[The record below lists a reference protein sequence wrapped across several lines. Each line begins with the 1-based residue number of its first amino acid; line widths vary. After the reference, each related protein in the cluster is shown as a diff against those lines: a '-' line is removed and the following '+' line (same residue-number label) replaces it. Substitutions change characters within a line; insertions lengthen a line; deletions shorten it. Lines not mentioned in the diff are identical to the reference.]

1 MSIVEGEANLIFFS
15 STSLFLIFS
24 PKITPK
30 WRDMILV
37 RLGREYLPHQNLS
50 NFPPIQT
57 TQKIFVSLIY
67 FPYCFHPSK
76 TGTDTS
82 YIWGFAINIWLFNNY
97 IIFFLQWHTL
107 NSQYVWDVAMCDT
120 LLLNNC
126 AT

>member
-37 RLGREYLPHQNLS
+37 SLGREYLPTKFSQIFHQSKQLKKS
-50 NFPPIQT
+50 
-57 TQKIFVSLIY
+57 VSFIY

-76 TGTDTS
+76 TGTNTS
-82 YIWGFAINIWLFNNY
+82 YIWGLAINIWLFNNY

-107 NSQYVWDVAMCDT
+107 NSQYVWDVAMCAT
-120 LLLNNC
+120 LILNNC